1 MSPGLLDS
9 LLCSGMTDQ
18 ECTVD
23 RTLSP
28 LQPLDAGLLGV
39 CVCLSVLECVNAL
52 LRLPE
57 FICLVSSGATPFYSF
72 HAKVSP
78 CRPPLLSCLLFC
90 LSLFASDCSVRK
102 MNRNKAFHIVN
113 LRHEHR
119 EPVDISLNSMQPLML
134 NLSASQ
140 MWLGCTPS
148 LSFLVLCPSDGVF
161 AHTVRVCI
169 C

>member
-1 MSPGLLDS
+1 MPLLFILFMLKYHLVGPFS
-9 LLCSGMTDQ
+9 FPVCSFAF
-18 ECTVD
+18 
-23 RTLSP
+23 L
-28 LQPLDAGLLGV
+28 
-39 CVCLSVLECVNAL
+39 CLS
-52 LRLPE
+52 
-57 FICLVSSGATPFYSF
+57 
-72 HAKVSP
+72 
-78 CRPPLLSCLLFC
+78 
-90 LSLFASDCSVRK
+90 ASDCSVRK

-161 AHTVRVCI
+161 AHTVCAYARAHRQTYKHTFKSVESAAAASGSGVRGQRSLPALRFCLYLYG
-169 C
+169 